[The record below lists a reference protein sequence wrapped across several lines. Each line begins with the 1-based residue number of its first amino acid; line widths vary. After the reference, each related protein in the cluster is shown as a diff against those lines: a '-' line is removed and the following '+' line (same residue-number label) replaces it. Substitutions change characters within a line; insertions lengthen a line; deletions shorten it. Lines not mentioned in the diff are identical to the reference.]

1 MENQV
6 NQENE
11 LNAPLA
17 VIVMGVVFGAI
28 LFLAVNATFAN
39 ALIGAV
45 VGLGFALVYNYIVLP
60 FKPHDR

>member
-1 MENQV
+1 MKNQV
-6 NQENE
+6 NQESE

-28 LFLAVNATFAN
+28 LFLAVNATVAN
-39 ALIGAV
+39 AFIGAV

-60 FKPHDR
+60 YKPHDR

>member
-6 NQENE
+6 NQDNE

-28 LFLAVNATFAN
+28 LFLAANATFVN

-60 FKPHDR
+60 YKPHDR